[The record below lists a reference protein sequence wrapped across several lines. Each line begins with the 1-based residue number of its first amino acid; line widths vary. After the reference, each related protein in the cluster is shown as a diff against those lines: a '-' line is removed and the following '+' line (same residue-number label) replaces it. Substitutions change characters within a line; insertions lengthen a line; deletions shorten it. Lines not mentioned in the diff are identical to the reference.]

1 MLGLDTTNAPG
12 GFTYGNPITGNMGL
26 AMLGPNPLTL
36 SGTNT
41 YAGSTIVNAGVL
53 TVTSSSALPSYA
65 STGATML
72 AVNSGATVMLDVSGS
87 GWSAAGVNG
96 LLSGANTAGFAPGS
110 TLGMDT
116 SAGNFV
122 CASPIG
128 GYMGLTKAGSST
140 TLTLSATNTY
150 SGPTTVTGG
159 TLDLASGGALQGST
173 LVTSTAGS
181 VLFDSSV
188 SPAAFTFGGL
198 SGLGNLSLQNSASAA
213 VALTVGGNGAN
224 TTYAGT
230 LAGLGSLIK
239 TGDGTLTLNGNSS
252 YSGTT
257 TVSGGVLAVAATNN
271 LPGFATNGRVAVNN
285 GGTLALRVGGS
296 GWQATDVTNLLLA
309 NSGNFTGVS
318 GLGLD
323 TTNGNFTFGPLA
335 GSMGLTKLGA
345 NALSLTGAS
354 TFSGPITISGGTLQ
368 LGDGSGHDGTLSGT
382 AGITDNAAFVYNN
395 LSTSQ
400 TYGGSISGYGSLTK
414 LGGNLL
420 VLTASN
426 SYSGSTA
433 ISGGTLQLGTGASGN
448 DGSLSAVSGIA
459 DNSWLVYNLAGA
471 DLREHHQRLGQF
483 DEGW

>member
-26 AMLGPNPLTL
+26 VMLGPNPLTL

-53 TVTSSSALPSYA
+53 TLTSSSACPATLAQGPRCWQ
-65 STGATML
+65 STA
-72 AVNSGATVMLDVSGS
+72 AQTVMLDVSGS

-116 SAGNFV
+116 SAGNFT

-140 TLTLSATNTY
+140 TLTLSATNTIQRPDDRDR
-150 SGPTTVTGG
+150 S

-345 NALSLTGAS
+345 NAFRLPAQH
-354 TFSGPITISGGTLQ
+354 FQRP
-368 LGDGSGHDGTLSGT
+368 
-382 AGITDNAAFVYNN
+382 N
-395 LSTSQ
+395 
-400 TYGGSISGYGSLTK
+400 
-414 LGGNLL
+414 
-420 VLTASN
+420 
-426 SYSGSTA
+426 
-433 ISGGTLQLGTGASGN
+433 
-448 DGSLSAVSGIA
+448 
-459 DNSWLVYNLAGA
+459 
-471 DLREHHQRLGQF
+471 HHQRRHAATRRRQRPRRHAFRHGGHHGQCGVCLQQSLHFANLRRLDQRLRQSDEAGRKPSGADCLEQLLGLDRDQRRHAPA
-483 DEGW
+483 WHRRQRQ